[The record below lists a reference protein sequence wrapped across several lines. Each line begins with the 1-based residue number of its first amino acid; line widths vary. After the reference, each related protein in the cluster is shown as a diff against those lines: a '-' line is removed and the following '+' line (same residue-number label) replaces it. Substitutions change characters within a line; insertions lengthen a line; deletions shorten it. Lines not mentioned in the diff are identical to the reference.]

1 MKHYEELV
9 RYLIIEGRD
18 SAIQNIDCYL
28 VKDVGHYFEKLSD
41 GDLSQVKSFI
51 KRHCEIITEISY
63 MISTG
68 ILESFLF
75 MFYQKKE
82 LKIMLDGHLIE
93 VSENPEKVLCSEK
106 GWIKEYGDMR
116 YINTNNEMRFSNV
129 YKSNDYSEQD
139 IHSKIELA
147 FKEQG
152 EYANES
158 LLLFGYLLIRMVR
171 DAVINK
177 MDIFLQK
184 SKRFNDIPKAL
195 VPIIVDDALD
205 SFLFAIEQL
214 DERMKIFVRDENI
227 LESSDGLCGEL
238 YTEAGWIALFS
249 KERYYEV

>member
-18 SAIQNIDCYL
+18 SAIQNIDYYL
-28 VKDVGHYFEKLSD
+28 VKDVDHYFEKLSD

-106 GWIKEYGDMR
+106 GWIKEYGDM
-116 YINTNNEMRFSNV
+116 
-129 YKSNDYSEQD
+129 
-139 IHSKIELA
+139 
-147 FKEQG
+147 
-152 EYANES
+152 
-158 LLLFGYLLIRMVR
+158 
-171 DAVINK
+171 
-177 MDIFLQK
+177 
-184 SKRFNDIPKAL
+184 
-195 VPIIVDDALD
+195 
-205 SFLFAIEQL
+205 
-214 DERMKIFVRDENI
+214 
-227 LESSDGLCGEL
+227 
-238 YTEAGWIALFS
+238 
-249 KERYYEV
+249 